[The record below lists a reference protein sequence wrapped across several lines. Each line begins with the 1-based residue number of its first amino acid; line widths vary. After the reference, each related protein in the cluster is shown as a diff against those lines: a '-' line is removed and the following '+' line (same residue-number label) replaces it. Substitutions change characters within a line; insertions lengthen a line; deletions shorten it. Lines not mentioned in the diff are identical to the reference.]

1 MEDTPIFDELR
12 RQSGIAPAADT
23 DQRSQLEHDDQS
35 GHDDQFEHDDPIVGP
50 LSDRDPPAQPSSSS
64 TIPLKIIVAGGA
76 GAGKTTFVSSV
87 SEIAPLDTEAWMTEI
102 GEGVDPTDPGS
113 GKTTTTAAMDFG
125 RITLHPDLVL
135 YLFGTAEQMPSWLGG
150 ALGAAV
156 LVDARRIEE
165 SFAAVDHFE
174 NDSDVPFIVAVNMFD
189 GQLAYHLD
197 DVREALTLA
206 PEVPLTTCDAR
217 DPGSA
222 AEVLLELVSY
232 IKDRAVS
239 GPDS

>member
-50 LSDRDPPAQPSSSS
+50 LSDRDPPAQPSSSP

>member
-1 MEDTPIFDELR
+1 MGSRNYPLDTSSLTI
-12 RQSGIAPAADT
+12 SAK
-23 DQRSQLEHDDQS
+23 
-35 GHDDQFEHDDPIVGP
+35 IV
-50 LSDRDPPAQPSSSS
+50 
-64 TIPLKIIVAGGA
+64 VAGGF
-76 GAGKTTFVSSV
+76 GVGKTTSVGSV
-87 SEIAPLDTEAWMTEI
+87 SEIVPLNTEAWMTET
-102 GEGVDPTDPGS
+102 GEGIDPVDPRS
-113 GKTTTTAAMDFG
+113 GKTTTTVAMDFG
-125 RITLHPDLVL
+125 RITLHSDLVL
-135 YLFGTAEQMPSWLGG
+135 YLFGTPGQARFWFLWDDLCRG
-150 ALGAAV
+150 ALGAVV
-156 LVDARRIEE
+156 LVDTRRIEE
-165 SFAAVDHFE
+165 SFAAVNYFE